1 MQLSPRGHKLSE
13 SLTVL
18 VVDDEESVRN
28 LLNQYLAD
36 KYTITMAMNGQ
47 EAWDKIQHLD
57 GNIDVLLSDIHM
69 PLMDGVSLMQNVR
82 ESYPDICIIM
92 MSGASDVRT
101 AIQAIRHG
109 AYDYISKPIRELEEV
124 HILIQR
130 WVQQQSLETKLQQ
143 YAELHNDIMQNL
155 KIRSFL
161 AVDVVGSKAMKNG
174 ENPLIIH
181 HSFLVYHRHIESIV
195 VKNGGQIHSTAG
207 DGVMACFLFPMAAV
221 TAARELLG
229 SLESFNQNRNKLQ
242 SEFKLRMGIHT
253 GSVVIEKSGRVN
265 EMYSE
270 ALDLTGHIQ
279 KSASVNTIEI
289 SDASMESF
297 PDPSMFAKLNKDVGG
312 LSIYSVVK

>member
-1 MQLSPRGHKLSE
+1 LSE
-13 SLTVL
+13 TLTVL
-18 VVDDEESVRN
+18 VVDDEAAVRN
-28 LLNQYLAD
+28 LLKQFLEDTYSIVLAN
-36 KYTITMAMNGQ
+36 NGQ
-47 EAWDKIQHLD
+47 EAWEKIQHLD
-57 GNIDVLLSDIHM
+57 GGVDILLSDIHM
-69 PLMDGVSLMQNVR
+69 PLMDGVSLLQNVR
-82 ESYPDICIIM
+82 NSYPDICIIM

-124 HILIQR
+124 SILIQR

-161 AVDVVGSKAMKNG
+161 AIDVVGSKAMKNG

-195 VKNGGQIHSTAG
+195 LKNGGQIHSTAG
-207 DGVMACFLFPMAAV
+207 DGVMACFLFPMAAI
-221 TAARELLG
+221 TAAREALE
-229 SLESFNQNRNKLQ
+229 SLESFNQHRNKLQ
-242 SEFKLRMGIHT
+242 REFKLRMGIHT

-279 KSASVNTIEI
+279 KSANVNSIEI
-289 SDASMESF
+289 SDASIESI
-297 PDPSMFAKLNKDVGG
+297 PDASMFTKLNKDVGG
-312 LSIYSVVK
+312 LSIFSVERK